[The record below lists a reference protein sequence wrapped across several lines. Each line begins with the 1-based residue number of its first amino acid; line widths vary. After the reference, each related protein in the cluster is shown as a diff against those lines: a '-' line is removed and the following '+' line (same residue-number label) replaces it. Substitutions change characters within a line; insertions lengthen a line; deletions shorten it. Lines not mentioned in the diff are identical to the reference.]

1 MPALF
6 LLMGRVGATPWEILA
21 QRALW
26 SAPWA
31 LGLVL
36 IAGQA
41 PEVRAILARPRVLA
55 TLGLS
60 GLLIGLN
67 WSLYVW
73 AVANGHVLDG
83 SLGYY
88 INPLLNMAVGAAL
101 FRERID
107 RFGAAAMALAAAG
120 VVVQTAAIGHL
131 PYISLALALTF
142 TTYGVIRKQVDA
154 SAQAGL
160 LVESLFILAPGAAY
174 VGWLLTHG
182 AGVFGHGVGGSLLMA
197 LTGPITV
204 IPLALFSWAARRLT
218 FATFGFLQFIG
229 PTMGFVTGVANG
241 EPLSPLRAA
250 SFGLIWGGAAVF
262 AWGAWRAGRRL
273 KLALAGA

>member
-6 LLMGRVGATPWEILA
+6 LIMGRVGATSWEILG

-31 LGLVL
+31 LALVL

-41 PEVRAILARPRVLA
+41 AEVRTIFARPHVLA
-55 TLGLS
+55 TLAIS
-60 GLLIGLN
+60 GGLIGLN
-67 WSLYVW
+67 WGIYVW

-88 INPLLNMAVGAAL
+88 INPLLNMGVGALL

-107 RFGAAAMALAAAG
+107 RFGAAAMALAAIG
-120 VVVQTAAIGHL
+120 VVVQTAAIGRL

-142 TTYGVIRKQVDA
+142 TTYGVIRKRVDA

-174 VGWLLTHG
+174 VAWLLLHG
-182 AGVFGHGVGGSLLMA
+182 GGVFGHSIDGSLLMM

-241 EPLSPLRAA
+241 EPLSPLRAL
-250 SFGLIWGGAAVF
+250 SFGFIWGG
-262 AWGAWRAGRRL
+262 GG
-273 KLALAGA
+273 GG